1 MKTIIDSNDKLRN
14 WYKPLYQRLRY
25 DSKNKKIIFIF
36 GAMRS
41 GTTLLSHVFNLMP
54 YASVY
59 GEYSVLSDKD
69 KYKLR
74 WNPIDEI
81 KREFDKSSA
90 PLIVCKPL
98 VESQNARKILDEF
111 PNSHAIWLYRH
122 YADSSKSNIV
132 KFGSTRG
139 GINNIKP
146 VADPLFANDNDWTSW
161 KTENVSD
168 STRQLIREYYSDS
181 MSPND
186 AAALFWYARNVIY
199 FEQGLQDIERVH
211 LLSYEDFI
219 HNPKPFIELIF
230 DKLDL
235 NFNVDD
241 KYFKY
246 IHDSSIGKGEDF
258 LLNENLKNDLTALYH
273 RLNVHKITY

>member
-14 WYKPLYQRLRY
+14 WYKPIYQRLRY
-25 DSKNKKIIFIF
+25 DSNNKKIIFIF

-74 WNPIDEI
+74 WNPINDI
-81 KREFDKSSA
+81 KQEFEKSSA

-98 VESQNARKILDEF
+98 VESQNAKKILDAF

-146 VADPLFANDNDWTSW
+146 VVDQLFSDNNDWTSW
-161 KTENVSD
+161 KTENVSE
-168 STRQLIREYYSDS
+168 STRELIKQYYSDS
-181 MSPND
+181 MPPND

-199 FEQGLQDIERVH
+199 FEQGLQNTERVH

-219 HNPKPFIELIF
+219 SNPKPFIQLIF

-235 NFNVDD
+235 NFNLDD

-246 IHDSSIGKGEDF
+246 IHGSSIGKGEDF
-258 LLNENLKNDLTALYH
+258 LLSENLKIELTTLYH
-273 RLNVHKITY
+273 RLNEHKILY

>member
-1 MKTIIDSNDKLRN
+1 MKTIIDSNDKLRS
-14 WYKPLYQRLRY
+14 WYKPLYQRLKY
-25 DSKNKKIIFIF
+25 DSKEKKIIFIF

-54 YASVY
+54 YTSVY
-59 GEYSVLSDKD
+59 GEESVLSDKD

-74 WNPIDEI
+74 WNPINEI
-81 KREFDKSSA
+81 KKEFDQSSA

-122 YADSSKSNIV
+122 YADSSKSNVV
-132 KFGSTRG
+132 KFGATRG

-146 VADPLFANDNDWTSW
+146 IVDQLFAKNNDWTSW

-168 STRQLIREYYSDS
+168 NTRDLIKKYYSDS

-186 AAALFWYARNVIY
+186 AAALFWYARNVLY
-199 FEQGLQDIERVH
+199 FEQGLENIEKVH

-219 HNPKPFIELIF
+219 HNPKPFIKVMF
-230 DKLDL
+230 DKQDLDFSL
-235 NFNVDD
+235 ED

-246 IHDSSIGKGEDF
+246 IHDSSIGKGKDF
-258 LLNENLKNDLTALYH
+258 QLNSDLQKDLEELYDS
-273 RLNVHKITY
+273 LDMHKMKC

>member
-14 WYKPLYQRLRY
+14 WYKPIYQKLRY
-25 DSKNKKIIFIF
+25 DSNNKKIIFIF

-74 WNPIDEI
+74 WNPINDI
-81 KREFDKSSA
+81 KQEFEKSSA

-98 VESQNARKILDEF
+98 VESQNAKKILDAF

-146 VADPLFANDNDWTSW
+146 VVDQLFADNNDWTSW
-161 KTENVSD
+161 KTENVSEN
-168 STRQLIREYYSDS
+168 TRELIKEYYSDS

-199 FEQGLQDIERVH
+199 FEQGLQNTERVH

-219 HNPKPFIELIF
+219 RNPKPFIELIF

-235 NFNVDD
+235 NFNLDD

-246 IHDSSIGKGEDF
+246 IHGSSIGKGEDF
-258 LLNENLKNDLTALYH
+258 LLNENLKIVLTALYH
-273 RLNVHKITY
+273 RLNTHKIAY